1 MGRIFSCSTL
11 NLSIPSNFFHYKW
24 AGFLVCNLSISLKN
38 TLYVYTERVITN
50 SVRNK
55 INLKKFHSGR
65 DVWTASRGIKNSSHV
80 VFWFLNFSRGLTS
93 SDDEGEGATRDF
105 SLLSHNLFFSKLY
118 SGVENSWKDIR
129 WSKWGWREYELYT
142 NLAFTFRSILKL
154 AIY

>member
-1 MGRIFSCSTL
+1 M
-11 NLSIPSNFFHYKW
+11 
-24 AGFLVCNLSISLKN
+24 KN

-55 INLKKFHSGR
+55 INLKKFHGGR

-93 SDDEGEGATRDF
+93 SDDEGEEATRDF
-105 SLLSHNLFFSKLY
+105 SLLSYNLFFSKLY

-129 WSKWGWREYELYT
+129 WSQWGWCDKSMSCTPTWLSHSDRFKTCHIVVVLLSSVQGMYEWFL
-142 NLAFTFRSILKL
+142 
-154 AIY
+154 